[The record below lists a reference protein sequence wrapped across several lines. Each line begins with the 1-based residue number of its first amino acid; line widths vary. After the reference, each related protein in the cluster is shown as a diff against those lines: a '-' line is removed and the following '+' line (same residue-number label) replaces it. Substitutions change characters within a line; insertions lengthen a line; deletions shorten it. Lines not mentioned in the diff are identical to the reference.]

1 MKEGKLNYYIP
12 QLVNSSKSYIKDF
25 QKKIQLSNYLSNFNM
40 RASKDLN
47 KFINNSTTRYHEVK
61 AGNTIDSTLNQTMK
75 AYSPLSN
82 AILSNKF
89 YTQLQTK
96 NDEEKL
102 KKLIKKGQ
110 DNKIIIKQIREEQ
123 MKDEYTNIELRF
135 REFLNDLNLE
145 KKGLKKEILNKN
157 EDLNWK
163 IKNLSNYSSEK
174 CKADTIYLE
183 QIIKEDQNL
192 FNAQIT
198 QYFNRTNNL
207 KDEIPDLSHEE
218 LKKKKQKLLYVN
230 IDNLKMLKYN
240 KPIKAPIN
248 LKKNIM
254 DEDEIDLKK
263 FVPYTKSNK
272 QQIEKIKLLRKSNF
286 HLPKTIKYDNLS
298 EDDYSNTRRVVTE
311 EANNLFFLKDK
322 FQKKQKNIMDKVNIE
337 IPDINEYSNV
347 IKQKLKER
355 NLKRISDNYKRAQFL
370 SEDEQKRLNFNLTLK
385 NTFEKWNLDPKELEQ
400 LYI

>member
-1 MKEGKLNYYIP
+1 MN
-12 QLVNSSKSYIKDF
+12 
-25 QKKIQLSNYLSNFNM
+25 IQ
-40 RASKDLN
+40 
-47 KFINNSTTRYHEVK
+47 
-61 AGNTIDSTLNQTMK
+61 
-75 AYSPLSN
+75 
-82 AILSNKF
+82 
-89 YTQLQTK
+89 
-96 NDEEKL
+96 
-102 KKLIKKGQ
+102 
-110 DNKIIIKQIREEQ
+110 
-123 MKDEYTNIELRF
+123 
-135 REFLNDLNLE
+135 
-145 KKGLKKEILNKN
+145 ILNKN

-192 FNAQIT
+192 FNDQIT

>member
-1 MKEGKLNYYIP
+1 
-12 QLVNSSKSYIKDF
+12 
-25 QKKIQLSNYLSNFNM
+25 
-40 RASKDLN
+40 
-47 KFINNSTTRYHEVK
+47 
-61 AGNTIDSTLNQTMK
+61 
-75 AYSPLSN
+75 
-82 AILSNKF
+82 
-89 YTQLQTK
+89 
-96 NDEEKL
+96 
-102 KKLIKKGQ
+102 
-110 DNKIIIKQIREEQ
+110 

-192 FNAQIT
+192 FNDQIT

-207 KDEIPDLSHEE
+207 RDEIPNLSHDE

-230 IDNLKMLKYN
+230 VDNLKMLKYN

-254 DEDEIDLKK
+254 DDDEIDLKK

-272 QQIEKIKLLRKSNF
+272 QQIEKIKLLRKSQF

-347 IKQKLKER
+347 IKEKLKER

-385 NTFEKWNLDPKELEQ
+385 NTFEKWKLDPKELEQ

>member
-75 AYSPLSN
+75 TYSPLSN

-192 FNAQIT
+192 FNDQIT

-207 KDEIPDLSHEE
+207 RDEIPNLSHDE

-230 IDNLKMLKYN
+230 VDNLKMLKYN

-254 DEDEIDLKK
+254 DDDEIDLKK

-272 QQIEKIKLLRKSNF
+272 QQIEKIKLLRKSQF

-347 IKQKLKER
+347 IKEKLKER

-385 NTFEKWNLDPKELEQ
+385 NTFEKWKLDPKELEQ